1 MIHQSDLMRVVHKY
15 RGDAIVI
22 PENRASREWPMITA
36 NRQRDMPSEIMGK
49 SASFALGV
57 CLAQPDTKV
66 IIFDGDGGLEMN
78 LGTLATISGQQPSN
92 LYHFVFENGMY
103 ATTGG
108 QPIPGKDKISFTGLA
123 RAAGY
128 IAAHDFEDL
137 EDFADQVEG
146 ILDQPGPVL
155 ICVKIVPTPRPQDMR
170 IDGATWDGRRSA
182 QVMYDLREALGVE

>member
-1 MIHQSDLMRVVHKY
+1 
-15 RGDAIVI
+15 
-22 PENRASREWPMITA
+22 MITA

-137 EDFADQVEG
+137 EDFADQVRLSVSLAAEDLQQLQRELADATSGRVCLELDEWTEDTRDEG
-146 ILDQPGPVL
+146 D
-155 ICVKIVPTPRPQDMR
+155 R
-170 IDGATWDGRRSA
+170 
-182 QVMYDLREALGVE
+182 